1 MAVANLRGINIT
13 YEIIGEHGPWV
24 ALSPGGR
31 RGLDGV
37 RDLAERMARSGY
49 RMVIFD
55 RRNCGA
61 TDVVIEGEESEFS
74 IWTDDLYALL
84 TELNA
89 LPAFIGGGSS
99 GCRLSFTFALRYPD
113 AVLGLLLWRVTGGAL
128 SCEILAENYY
138 GQFAAAAET
147 GGMEAVCATEYF
159 AECIAANPSNRGRL
173 LAMKP
178 ETFIAAMNH
187 WAGYF
192 LADKDLPVI
201 GATED
206 DLKSIA
212 VPTCVVPG
220 NDRQHSRVLGQEV
233 SRLIPNAELHDL
245 MKEDLDV
252 DLGPI
257 EDWNAVFDEMADTF
271 TDFLGRN
278 LPPAGGE

>member
-1 MAVANLRGINIT
+1 MAVANLRGISIN
-13 YEIIGEHGPWV
+13 YEIIGDSGPWV

-37 RDLAERMARSGY
+37 RDLAERMARAGY
-49 RMVIFD
+49 RIVIFD

-61 TDVVIEGEESEFS
+61 TDVLIEGEESEFS
-74 IWTDDLYALL
+74 IWTDDLHALL
-84 TELNA
+84 SELKA
-89 LPAFIGGGSS
+89 LPAVVGGGSS
-99 GCRLSFTFALRYPD
+99 GCRLSFTFAMRYPE

-128 SCEILAENYY
+128 ACEILAETYY
-138 GQFAAAAET
+138 GQFVAAAET

-159 AECIAANPSNRGRL
+159 AECIAANPSNRDRL
-173 LAMKP
+173 LAMSP
-178 ETFIAAMNH
+178 EDFIATMNH
-187 WAGYF
+187 WADYF

-206 DLKSIA
+206 DLKSIT

-220 NDRQHSRVLGQEV
+220 NDRQHSRVLGQKV
-233 SRLIPNAELHDL
+233 SRLIPNAELHEL

-257 EDWNAVFDEMADTF
+257 EDWTGIYDEMADTF
-271 TDFLGRN
+271 TKFLSRI
-278 LPPAGGE
+278 LSPAAGK